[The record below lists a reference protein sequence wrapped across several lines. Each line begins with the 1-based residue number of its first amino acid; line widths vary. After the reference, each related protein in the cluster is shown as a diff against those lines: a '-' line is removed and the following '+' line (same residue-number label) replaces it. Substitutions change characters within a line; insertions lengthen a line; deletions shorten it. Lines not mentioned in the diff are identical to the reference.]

1 MLALDLEI
9 YNNAGNSLDL
19 SLPVLER
26 AMFHSDNVYEIPNV
40 RIMGNVCFTNFPSN
54 TAFRGFGGPQGML
67 ITENWIQRVA
77 VEVRK
82 SPEEIRVS
90 YMSSLIYFSCQVT
103 VFIRYIIFFIC
114 WSFFWLLNWCHFQEI
129 NFQGEGSILHYGQQL
144 QHCTLFPLWNELK
157 LSCDFLNA
165 RKEVDNFNLK
175 NRWKK
180 RGIAM
185 VPTKFGI
192 SFTLK
197 LMNQVMLELYMYC
210 FALAFIW

>member
-103 VFIRYIIFFIC
+103 VFIQYIIFFADL
-114 WSFFWLLNWCHFQEI
+114 SFCFLIDVIFR
-129 NFQGEGSILHYGQQL
+129 
-144 QHCTLFPLWNELK
+144 K
-157 LSCDFLNA
+157 LIFKVKDQFCIMVN
-165 RKEVDNFNLK
+165 NFNIALCSRFGM
-175 NRWKK
+175 NWNYPVTSWMLAKK
-180 RGIAM
+180 L
-185 VPTKFGI
+185 T
-192 SFTLK
+192 TL
-197 LMNQVMLELYMYC
+197 
-210 FALAFIW
+210 I